1 MNSAP
6 PTTAHDAPTDAS
18 VTSLVTGI
26 MHDAQQLLSK
36 QIELV
41 KVEIKQDLRLLAAHA
56 AFFAA
61 GAIALFV
68 GLLLLCFM
76 AVYLLYEN
84 FPGLGLGLSFLIV
97 GGVLALLGGALL
109 FTAIQ
114 KFASFRALPDQSIE
128 GLKENLRWQTN
139 LK

>member
-1 MNSAP
+1 MNDTQTRGCAEVDGAP
-6 PTTAHDAPTDAS
+6 S
-18 VTSLVTGI
+18 SLIAGI
-26 MHDAQQLLSK
+26 VHDAQQLISK

-41 KVEIKQDLRLLAAHA
+41 KVELKNDLRQLAAHA

-61 GAIALFV
+61 GALALLV
-68 GLLLLCFM
+68 GFLLLCFM
-76 AVYLLYEN
+76 AVYLLYEA

-97 GGVLALLGGALL
+97 GGVLTLTGAALVYA
-109 FTAIQ
+109 AIQ
-114 KFASFRALPDQSIE
+114 KFSSFQALPDQSLQ